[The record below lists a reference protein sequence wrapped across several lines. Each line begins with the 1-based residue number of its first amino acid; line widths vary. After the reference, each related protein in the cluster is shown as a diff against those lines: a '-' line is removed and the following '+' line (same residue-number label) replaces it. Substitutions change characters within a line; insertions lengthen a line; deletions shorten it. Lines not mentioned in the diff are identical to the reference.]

1 MWVPNI
7 MTRMRIGC
15 LPDRNRPQKARRNDM
30 DEILE
35 DLQAALQLWLDESEL
50 TDELDAPTGI

>member
-15 LPDRNRPQKARRNDM
+15 LLGRNRPQKARRNDM

>member
-1 MWVPNI
+1 
-7 MTRMRIGC
+7 
-15 LPDRNRPQKARRNDM
+15 M

>member
-1 MWVPNI
+1 
-7 MTRMRIGC
+7 
-15 LPDRNRPQKARRNDM
+15 M

-35 DLQAALQLWLDESEL
+35 DLQAALQLWLDKSEL